1 MGSLSSLDPRLIP
14 GRIMA
19 PSAFSSVGVVA
30 RSVPLSSQ
38 VGRDDL
44 SIPRGGHLKFLS
56 AVLSLPNPRASRAA
70 QRSGNVYFKGVQR
83 LHVNT

>member
-1 MGSLSSLDPRLIP
+1 
-14 GRIMA
+14 MA

-56 AVLSLPNPRASRAA
+56 AVLSLPRASRAA